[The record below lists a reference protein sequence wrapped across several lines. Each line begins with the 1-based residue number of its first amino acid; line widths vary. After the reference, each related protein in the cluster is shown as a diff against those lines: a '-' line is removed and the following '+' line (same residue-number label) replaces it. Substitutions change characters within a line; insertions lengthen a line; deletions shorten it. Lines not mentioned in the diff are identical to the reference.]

1 MVFGKEGDN
10 LSILLRELMRL
21 PELQHIRQELE
32 DGCCGAIITGLSPV
46 HRVQLSAALAQA
58 MERPLLLLCA
68 DERECERFAG
78 DMESLTG
85 QEPLYLPSRELHL
98 RPAAVSSRQ
107 WDYRRIAALHRM
119 QAEAPAVILTTA
131 EALCQR
137 CLPPQVLARA
147 VLELAQGQTHDVAAL
162 CRRLADAGY
171 TRCEQVEGPGQFALR
186 GGILSKQNPYL

>member
-1 MVFGKEGDN
+1 M
-10 LSILLRELMRL
+10 SILLRELMRL

-32 DGCCGAIITGLSPV
+32 DGCCGAVITGLSPV

-98 RPAAVSSRQ
+98 RPPCPAASGT
-107 WDYRRIAALHRM
+107 IAASPPCTGCRQKH
-119 QAEAPAVILTTA
+119 
-131 EALCQR
+131 
-137 CLPPQVLARA
+137 LP
-147 VLELAQGQTHDVAAL
+147 
-162 CRRLADAGY
+162 
-171 TRCEQVEGPGQFALR
+171 
-186 GGILSKQNPYL
+186 